1 MSEGLIKVSPGLL
14 ALIQGGDKSLM
25 PFAKELVVLE
35 CHVAGTSHLD
45 LKEVEPS
52 LAIDD
57 KFFLLR
63 EPDNPHDK
71 FAVAI
76 YTSKKVKLGFLPMS
90 KNESVARLL
99 DAGKLIF
106 AVLVAK
112 EWQEEWLKLSVK
124 VFYLDH

>member
-1 MSEGLIKVSPGLL
+1 MSNGLIPVSPGLL

-35 CHVAGTSHLD
+35 CHVAGTSYLD

-52 LAIDD
+52 LAVDD

-63 EPDNPHDK
+63 EPDNPHDN

-76 YTSKKVKLGFLPMS
+76 YTSQKVKLGFLPMN

-106 AVLVAK
+106 AVLVSK